1 MLLHALDYA
10 KRGWA
15 VFPLVPRGK
24 TPLVKTGFKA
34 ATIDVHQVSA
44 WWTQW
49 PDANIGIACGASGLF
64 VVDLDGEEGTKS
76 WIRIANN
83 HGKPPATLLAQT
95 GGGGFH
101 VIFRACGLGNSASH
115 IGPKIDTR
123 GDGGYIVAAPSMH
136 PSGERYKWINE
147 LEPSHTPAWIIAL
160 LGGDAATQPRQ
171 MRSAAPH
178 TKSVWDSPYGMAA
191 LELELTELIG
201 AQEGTRNHTLNV
213 AAFSLGQLVA
223 GGELQ
228 LTTVADALHNAGHGL
243 GLTDN
248 EIARTI
254 ASGLAAAALHPRVAP
269 NPHKVSS
276 NSFRVPAHVGRPNY
290 R

>member
-1 MLLHALDYA
+1 MLAHALEYA
-10 KRGWA
+10 ERGWA

-34 ATIDVHQVSA
+34 ATADVHQVSA

-64 VVDLDGEEGTKS
+64 VVDIDGEEGMASWMALANEHPKS
-76 WIRIANN
+76 R
-83 HGKPPATLLAQT
+83 ATLLAQT

-115 IGPKIDTR
+115 LGPKIDTR
-123 GDGGYIVAAPSMH
+123 GDGGYIVAAPSVH
-136 PSGERYKWINE
+136 PSGALYQWIND
-147 LEPSHTPAWIIAL
+147 LEPADTPAWIVAR
-160 LGGDAATQPRQ
+160 LGGEASSRPRAP
-171 MRSAAPH
+171 RSAAPQVE
-178 TKSVWDSPYGMAA
+178 SEWDSPYGLAA
-191 LELELTELIG
+191 LELELAELTG
-201 AQEGTRNHTLNV
+201 AQEGTRNHSLNV

-228 LTTVADALHNAGHGL
+228 ITTVADALQAAGHGL
-243 GLTDN
+243 GLTDH

-254 ASGLAAAALHPRVAP
+254 ASGLSAAALHPRSAP
-269 NPHKVSS
+269 APAQVSH
-276 NSFRVPAHVGRPNY
+276 NSYRVSARISRPSY